1 MSAEADGRRATAT
14 ALRQFSLREK
24 VLLGVIAYFV
34 LLRLAYAF
42 FAFPIGDEAY
52 YWMWGRHLSLSY
64 YDHPPLQ
71 GWLQGLSYTLF
82 GRSLFALRWMT
93 VAAFAVNLY
102 VFHLI
107 ARRVAGESWRPF
119 FLTSVAVY
127 LASPLY
133 GFFTSLVLHDYL
145 LVTLVLTSGYF
156 FICYFTDV
164 ETAGRGTMRDLFAGA
179 VLLGLATLTKYNG
192 AFLGL
197 AVAGAILVRPK
208 LRPLLLDWRTYA
220 AAAVSVAIQTPV
232 IVWNL
237 QEGFASFLF
246 QMGSRHGTTGFQ
258 GFDVG
263 AMKLFAGEA
272 LLMVSPFLV
281 PVIIKFF
288 WAWQQSTFERV
299 GKTVAIWAFWI
310 STLVCLYVSNFSW
323 VIWWW
328 NIVAFVLIFPFAAR
342 YITTPILAL
351 HVGWGLVVNSVLAF
365 TYVVVPVQALLGQ
378 MPGMESERSYGWEQ
392 LTSAIE
398 AARDEHNTEFLVT
411 NRFETA
417 SELAFALDD
426 PTVVSLT
433 PKREGYDDW
442 VDWASLVGKDAV
454 VLVEVRTDMET
465 WKQSFESV
473 VDLGPITTT
482 RFGYPINRYHLW
494 IGEEF
499 RLLDGEAASP

>member
-1 MSAEADGRRATAT
+1 MSAEAGAYQTGVATA
-14 ALRQFSLREK
+14 ALSTKEK

-34 LLRLAYAF
+34 MLRLAYSF
-42 FAFPIGDEAY
+42 FALPIGDEAY
-52 YWMWGRHLSLSY
+52 YWMWGRHLALSY

-107 ARRVAGESWRPF
+107 ARRVAGAAWRPF
-119 FLTSVAVY
+119 FLTGVTVY

-164 ETAGRGTMRDLFAGA
+164 ETAGQGRTRDLFAGA

-197 AVAGAILVRPK
+197 AVAGTILIRPK
-208 LRPLLLDWRTYA
+208 LRPLLLDWRIYA
-220 AAAVSVAIQTPV
+220 AALVSVAIQTPV

-246 QMGSRHGTTGFQ
+246 QLGSRHGGTGFQ
-258 GFDVG
+258 RLNIGG
-263 AMKLFAGEA
+263 MKLFTGEA

-288 WAWQQSTFERV
+288 WAWQRNSFERV

-310 STLVCLYVSNFSW
+310 STLVCLYVANFSW

-328 NIVAFVLIFPFAAR
+328 NIVAFVLIFPFAGR
-342 YITTPILAL
+342 YVTGPLLTL
-351 HVGWGLVVNSVLAF
+351 HIAWGVIINSVLAF
-365 TYVVVPVQALLGQ
+365 TYVVVPVQALMGQ

-392 LTSAIE
+392 LTEAIT
-398 AARDEHNTEFLVT
+398 AARDEYGAEFLVT

-417 SELAFALDD
+417 SVLAFALDD
-426 PTVVSLT
+426 PDVVSLT

-442 VDWASLVGKDAV
+442 VDWQGLVGKDAV
-454 VLVEVRTDMET
+454 VLVETRTDMET
-465 WKQSFESV
+465 WKQSFGSV
-473 VDLGPITTT
+473 RDLGPLTAT
-482 RFGYPINRYHLW
+482 RFGYPINNYHLW
-494 IGEEF
+494 LGEDF
-499 RLLDGEAASP
+499 QLLDAEEASP